1 MPAEP
6 TTRPALAAPRAAKAV
21 LGVSSEPTT
30 GVPAASGAEHVPLPD
45 LSDLAKAPTP
55 AAAHR
60 VLSKGPSGRHKVK
73 KRSKK
78 RRKATVAS
86 IEALPSEPAGE
97 SMLAPLSARGKSRA
111 GSLATRA
118 WSSMRGSSTPIAE
131 AASTPS
137 PSNALPSDARSR
149 LMEAK
154 KRRERGRSSKA
165 RARSQS
171 NSRRSVSR
179 RRDQTSRDASSP
191 RDRGA
196 TSPANVAS
204 QPTSPPPPPAPS
216 PKSPKS
222 DHPVQ
227 SHGKPTLSKEDE
239 ATVAIQ
245 RRQDL
250 MRRRVSAIGEAVA
263 LRARRKEL
271 ADVERRRMLAEAELA
286 DSARGDDD
294 DERSSD
300 TTKPR
305 SDVGSGTGT
314 SWSGFL
320 RRGRSTAPD
329 SRRGSRRARS
339 QAKSEHARAD
349 GAGRARSESPTQ
361 ANRANG
367 EAARTLGAARRKM
380 STLTSSAASSLVS
393 KARTALRR
401 ASTAA
406 HVVSVLVAT
415 QQQRDQVG
423 LAPGLIEEGDE
434 DGDAAL
440 PEASLALAG
449 PMSYMQL
456 ALTAP
461 CAWGIAQ
468 EVDKC
473 ASTSEAV
480 ALDGESEF
488 ATSPG
493 SPRDQHEAPRLC
505 AVYASLMSAKRL
517 GIACH
522 AARVEVAA
530 WVKSGVVD
538 GGAAALEMVVEVLTS
553 HVEFCVDAVSPVMHG
568 AAHQRWDDDELHRF
582 LAALG
587 DDKRL
592 SQFVEPRATACCRV
606 LHTDRV
612 IAVCAR
618 NALSLSLTTMLQT
631 ARATQQ
637 GEDAA
642 AFAPVLLRGGSN
654 ARAAVSALLG
664 TQPGSGGP
672 QLTAVILVLPGVLPD
687 APVVAAELAVG
698 CLPTLQPWT
707 VLAALGFSSYDPVAW
722 EQGPPNLVSIDG
734 WRSFAVRY
742 LDAALFGTGAS
753 GKQAVSFPSD
763 DACSALL
770 LALGRILIA
779 TEPRTASKPL
789 APALPRVLCA
799 PRLRDAER
807 DQLRKYCLECGA
819 STPAVMLALH
829 MVLQSRLADGV
840 AMSDVTLLAM
850 SEVMI
855 PTSVPDVPVVA
866 NGHANHSAQAPLP
879 ARRSRLH
886 DSAQRARDQCLASA
900 VEQFTSHAGGAL
912 IAALFAAVEGCK
924 ASADVQLV
932 HGTAVA
938 NEFKNIEHSYIL
950 EAVAELCAHRDDVPA
965 AVFAQLVGWLNRA
978 VGPTRAC
985 RVLMLSPRFVAC
997 LPTRDALEYLVESA
1011 HLAARVASV
1020 GEELLQGVDAFL
1032 WQPRPNYVPPQLSA
1046 IMELEHCD
1054 GVKNPFRLLLA
1065 AHDEEVE
1072 GGGDTPRRNVGQ
1084 LVPTARDTPHNE
1096 SGAAHAAVATS
1107 FLTAEAPGHADRDPS
1122 RRPAVTGNVDPHLV
1136 FSHVEPLATKLEQ
1149 GGGHWGART
1158 PLQGDTCGLC
1168 HVSAASTLTGHTVGS
1183 VVVFPCLHSFH
1194 EVCVRR
1200 DAAACPVC
1208 FQQRTPSLVSH
1219 PRSSCSP

>member
-1 MPAEP
+1 M
-6 TTRPALAAPRAAKAV
+6 
-21 LGVSSEPTT
+21 
-30 GVPAASGAEHVPLPD
+30 
-45 LSDLAKAPTP
+45 
-55 AAAHR
+55 
-60 VLSKGPSGRHKVK
+60 
-73 KRSKK
+73 
-78 RRKATVAS
+78 
-86 IEALPSEPAGE
+86 
-97 SMLAPLSARGKSRA
+97 
-111 GSLATRA
+111 
-118 WSSMRGSSTPIAE
+118 
-131 AASTPS
+131 
-137 PSNALPSDARSR
+137 
-149 LMEAK
+149 
-154 KRRERGRSSKA
+154 
-165 RARSQS
+165 
-171 NSRRSVSR
+171 
-179 RRDQTSRDASSP
+179 
-191 RDRGA
+191 
-196 TSPANVAS
+196 
-204 QPTSPPPPPAPS
+204 
-216 PKSPKS
+216 
-222 DHPVQ
+222 
-227 SHGKPTLSKEDE
+227 
-239 ATVAIQ
+239 
-245 RRQDL
+245 
-250 MRRRVSAIGEAVA
+250 
-263 LRARRKEL
+263 
-271 ADVERRRMLAEAELA
+271 
-286 DSARGDDD
+286 
-294 DERSSD
+294 
-300 TTKPR
+300 
-305 SDVGSGTGT
+305 
-314 SWSGFL
+314 
-320 RRGRSTAPD
+320 
-329 SRRGSRRARS
+329 
-339 QAKSEHARAD
+339 
-349 GAGRARSESPTQ
+349 
-361 ANRANG
+361 
-367 EAARTLGAARRKM
+367 
-380 STLTSSAASSLVS
+380 
-393 KARTALRR
+393 
-401 ASTAA
+401 
-406 HVVSVLVAT
+406 
-415 QQQRDQVG
+415 
-423 LAPGLIEEGDE
+423 
-434 DGDAAL
+434 
-440 PEASLALAG
+440 
-449 PMSYMQL
+449 
-456 ALTAP
+456 
-461 CAWGIAQ
+461 
-468 EVDKC
+468 
-473 ASTSEAV
+473 
-480 ALDGESEF
+480 
-488 ATSPG
+488 
-493 SPRDQHEAPRLC
+493 
-505 AVYASLMSAKRL
+505 
-517 GIACH
+517 
-522 AARVEVAA
+522 
-530 WVKSGVVD
+530 
-538 GGAAALEMVVEVLTS
+538 
-553 HVEFCVDAVSPVMHG
+553 
-568 AAHQRWDDDELHRF
+568 
-582 LAALG
+582 
-587 DDKRL
+587 
-592 SQFVEPRATACCRV
+592 
-606 LHTDRV
+606 
-612 IAVCAR
+612 
-618 NALSLSLTTMLQT
+618 
-631 ARATQQ
+631 
-637 GEDAA
+637 
-642 AFAPVLLRGGSN
+642 
-654 ARAAVSALLG
+654 LG

-707 VLAALGFSSYDPVAW
+707 VLAALGFVRCHAVLPRLLSVIVLTTPLPGVVGQSSYDPVAW

-855 PTSVPDVPVVA
+855 PTSVPDVPVA

-1011 HLAARVASV
+1011 HLAARLVFRWYCAALEAWHLPVRWCRVASV

-1046 IMELEHCD
+1046 IMVCHFTPCGRVLVHGSPPLCAQELEHCD

-1072 GGGDTPRRNVGQ
+1072 GGGDNPRRNVGQ

-1107 FLTAEAPGHADRDPS
+1107 FLTADAPGHADRDPS